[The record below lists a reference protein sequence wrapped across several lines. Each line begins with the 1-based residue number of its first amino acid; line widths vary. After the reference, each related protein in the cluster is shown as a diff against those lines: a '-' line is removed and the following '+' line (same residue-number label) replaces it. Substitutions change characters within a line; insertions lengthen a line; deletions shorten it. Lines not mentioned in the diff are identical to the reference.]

1 MSKVPSMPI
10 EQRPH
15 ALGVMI
21 EHRSQALATVFLT
34 GRNNV
39 EAIPIR
45 DLGNLSMICRILT
58 DESDAEEVFGVVYAG
73 VSGPIASERWAEKW
87 LYSYYRES
95 KTVKKYPFPV
105 LILLFS
111 MESDEGVFAWRM
123 EPDVSDRVPIL
134 ILNERFACE
143 KATRS
148 GLDSVLKRVRS
159 WYAAYYDR
167 MIRIKS

>member
-1 MSKVPSMPI
+1 MSRAPSI
-10 EQRPH
+10 
-15 ALGVMI
+15 MI
-21 EHRSQALATVFLT
+21 EHRTQALATVFLT

-39 EAIPIR
+39 DVISLR
-45 DLGNLSMICRILT
+45 DLGDLSMICRILT
-58 DESDAEEVFGVVYAG
+58 DEDNAEMVFGVIHGG
-73 VSGPIASERWAEKW
+73 VAGPIESERWAEKW
-87 LYSYYRES
+87 LNTYSPRAL

-111 MESDEGVFAWRM
+111 MQSDEGVFSWRM
-123 EPDVSDRVPIL
+123 EPDISEGVPAL

-143 KATRS
+143 KATRT

-167 MIRIKS
+167 MIRIK